1 MSYTLAVCG
10 AQGVTIMNWT
20 FPNLGFPHS
29 ALERPAILLPVALL
43 LLAAAGGVMW
53 SNLVTH
59 ERTVDPV
66 PAPARPALITILV
79 SASDI
84 ARGQVLNP
92 QDVTIRAV
100 ASSQAPATAL
110 RKTNEMQGHMALAP
124 IPAGEPILTSQIS
137 PDVVAGLS
145 ARIPATYRAYSI
157 PVSEADIAGG
167 FVQAGDRVDLFVT
180 LPGALFAQGSGQKP
194 DDRSKAS
201 LLLQSVQVLAV
212 GAKLKSDGAATPSV
226 RTVTVALSPADL
238 SKVALATRLGT
249 ITFAIRNPVDDA
261 AESASSAELSSLVG
275 EPVPEKAHPK
285 GAKRAAGIPF
295 YAGRERTF
303 VHLP

>member
-1 MSYTLAVCG
+1 
-10 AQGVTIMNWT
+10 MNWT

-53 SNLVTH
+53 SNLITH
-59 ERTVDPV
+59 ERAAGPPPT
-66 PAPARPALITILV
+66 PAQPAMVTILV

-100 ASSQAPATAL
+100 APSKAPATAL
-110 RKTNEMQGHMALAP
+110 HKTDEMQGHMALAP
-124 IPAGEPILTSQIS
+124 IPAGEPILAGQIS
-137 PDVVAGLS
+137 PEAVAGLS
-145 ARIPATYRAYSI
+145 ARIPANYRAYSI

-167 FVQAGDRVDLFVT
+167 FVQAGDRADLFVT

-194 DDRSKAS
+194 DDRSKAT

-212 GAKLKSDGAATPSV
+212 GAKLKSDGIATPSV

-249 ITFAIRNPVDDA
+249 VTFAIRNPVDDA
-261 AESASSAELSSLVG
+261 AEPVSQAELSSLVG
-275 EPVPEKAHPK
+275 ETVPEKTRPKAHSQ
-285 GAKRAAGIPF
+285 GARRTAGIPF
-295 YAGRERTF
+295 YAGRERTI

>member
-1 MSYTLAVCG
+1 
-10 AQGVTIMNWT
+10 MNWT
-20 FPNLGFPHS
+20 FPNLGFSHS

-53 SNLVTH
+53 SNLITH
-59 ERTVDPV
+59 DRAAG
-66 PAPARPALITILV
+66 PAPAPAQPAMITILV

-100 ASSQAPATAL
+100 APSKAPATAL
-110 RKTNEMQGHMALAP
+110 HKTDEMQGHMALAP

-137 PDVVAGLS
+137 PEAVAGLS
-145 ARIPATYRAYSI
+145 ARIPANYRGYSI

-212 GAKLKSDGAATPSV
+212 GAKLKSDGIATPSV

-261 AESASSAELSSLVG
+261 AEPASQAELSSLVG
-275 EPVPEKAHPK
+275 EPVPEKAHPQARSQ
-285 GAKRAAGIPF
+285 GAGRAPGIPF